1 MLDESG
7 TDRGWRTGGYRVTI
21 ARIPFGPTVTV
32 IAHRSAIRQA
42 RCPEIKHL
50 SHSGSTAARVAVLL
64 SSVTAR
70 ASAKV
75 IEQVTALATRLA
87 LGVAMLL
94 LAGAAAAIAT
104 DTREAD
110 LFAALDRFEA
120 GDRGGGLKALDR
132 IIEHYPRFLAA
143 YLVKAALLRTGDLDT
158 ALLELAPRAESSALK
173 GSRSEA
179 YARLSY
185 WFDRPPPDHLPDILI
200 EAAPDRTMVIG
211 ADAARARLYLFE
223 WSGGHWTQR
232 GDWYASIGW
241 RGADKR
247 REGDGKTPLG
257 VYFVTMYVESRGL
270 PEFYGAGSLGLNYP
284 NGWDRLRRRTG
295 YGIWI
300 HGEPRGLTNRAP
312 RWSQGCLVISN
323 PALET
328 LKRAIG
334 EQSVPVVIAESI
346 RWMAPAD
353 HARRRSE
360 WRTRIERLGG
370 RSTANRGLG
379 IYGYPV
385 GAGKEEAAMALVEFR
400 TERTGGGRRW
410 QYWRENG
417 DGVWRI
423 AHEAPASFLEIHRKG
438 LPRKMPASALHRYNP

>member
-1 MLDESG
+1 MVIVLDGSS
-7 TDRGWRTGGYRVTI
+7 TDRRWRTDGCQVTI
-21 ARIPFGPTVTV
+21 TQISFGLTVTV
-32 IAHRSAIRQA
+32 SGHHSTIWQA
-42 RCPEIKHL
+42 GCPEIKHPP
-50 SHSGSTAARVAVLL
+50 HPGST
-64 SSVTAR
+64 
-70 ASAKV
+70 SAKV
-75 IEQVTALATRLA
+75 IEQVTVLATRLV
-87 LGVAMLL
+87 LGAAMLL
-94 LAGAAAAIAT
+94 LTGAASAIAT
-104 DTREAD
+104 DARETD

-120 GDRGGGLKALDR
+120 GDRRGGLKALDR
-132 IIEHYPRFLAA
+132 IIESYPRFLAA
-143 YLVKAALLRTGDLDT
+143 YLVKAALLRAGDLDT
-158 ALLELAPRAESSALK
+158 ALRELAPHAAESSALK
-173 GSRSEA
+173 GPRSEA

-200 EAAPDRTMVIG
+200 EAAPDRKMVVG

-223 WSGGHWTQR
+223 WSGEHWTQR

-241 RGADKR
+241 RGPGKR

-257 VYFVTMYVESRGL
+257 VYFVTMHVESRGL

-328 LKRAIG
+328 LKRMIG
-334 EQSVPVVIAESI
+334 EESVPVIIAERI
-346 RWMAPAD
+346 RWMTPVD
-353 HARRRSE
+353 HARHRSE
-360 WRTRIERLGG
+360 WRARVESLGG
-370 RSTANRGLG
+370 SGAANRGRG

-385 GAGKEEAAMALVEFR
+385 DTGKETAMVFVEFR
-400 TERTGGGRRW
+400 TKRTDGGRWW

-417 DGVWRI
+417 NGVWRI
-423 AHEAPASFLEIHRKG
+423 AHEAPASFLDIHRKG
-438 LPRKMPASALHRYNP
+438 LPRKMPASALHRYSP

>member
-1 MLDESG
+1 M
-7 TDRGWRTGGYRVTI
+7 
-21 ARIPFGPTVTV
+21 
-32 IAHRSAIRQA
+32 
-42 RCPEIKHL
+42 
-50 SHSGSTAARVAVLL
+50 LL

-75 IEQVTALATRLA
+75 VEQVTASATRLA

-94 LAGAAAAIAT
+94 LAGAASAIAT
-104 DTREAD
+104 DAREAD

-120 GDRGGGLKALDR
+120 GDRRGGLKALDR
-132 IIEHYPRFLAA
+132 TIESHPRFLAA
-143 YLVKAALLRTGDLDT
+143 YLVKAALLRAGDLDT

-173 GSRSEA
+173 GPRSEA

-200 EAAPDRTMVIG
+200 EAAPDRTMVVG

-223 WSGGHWTQR
+223 WSGEHWTKR

-241 RGADKR
+241 RGAGKR

-257 VYFVTMYVESRGL
+257 VYFVTMHVESRGL

-300 HGEPRGLTNRAP
+300 HGEPWSLTNRAP
-312 RWSQGCLVISN
+312 RWSRGCLVVSN

-328 LKRAIG
+328 LKRTIG
-334 EQSVPVVIAESI
+334 EESVPVVIAEGI
-346 RWMAPAD
+346 RWMTPAD
-353 HARRRSE
+353 HARHRAE
-360 WRTRIERLGG
+360 WRARVERVGG
-370 RSTANRGLG
+370 RGVASRAPG

-385 GAGKEEAAMALVEFR
+385 GGGNETAMALVEFR
-400 TERTGGGRRW
+400 TERTGGGRWW

-438 LPRKMPASALHRYNP
+438 LPRRMPASALHRYSP

>member
-1 MLDESG
+1 M
-7 TDRGWRTGGYRVTI
+7 
-21 ARIPFGPTVTV
+21 
-32 IAHRSAIRQA
+32 
-42 RCPEIKHL
+42 
-50 SHSGSTAARVAVLL
+50 
-64 SSVTAR
+64 
-70 ASAKV
+70 
-75 IEQVTALATRLA
+75 IERVTALAVTRLV
-87 LGVAMLL
+87 LGVVMLL
-94 LAGAAAAIAT
+94 LTGAASAIAT
-104 DTREAD
+104 DARETG

-120 GDRGGGLKALDR
+120 GDRRGGLKALDR
-132 IIEHYPRFLAA
+132 IIESHPRFLAA
-143 YLVKAALLRTGDLDT
+143 YLVKAALLRAGDLDT
-158 ALLELAPRAESSALK
+158 ALRELAPRAAESTALK
-173 GSRSEA
+173 GPRSEA

-200 EAAPDRTMVIG
+200 EAAPDRKMVVG

-223 WSGGHWTQR
+223 WSGEHWTQR

-241 RGADKR
+241 RGPGKR

-257 VYFVTMYVESRGL
+257 VYFVTMHVESRGL
-270 PEFYGAGSLGLNYP
+270 PELYGAGSLGLNYP

-334 EQSVPVVIAESI
+334 EESVPVIIAERIS
-346 RWMAPAD
+346 WMTPAG
-353 HARRRSE
+353 HARHRSE
-360 WRTRIERLGG
+360 WRARVERFGG
-370 RSTANRGLG
+370 GGAANRGRG
-379 IYGYPV
+379 IYSYPV
-385 GAGKEEAAMALVEFR
+385 DTGKETAMVFVEFR
-400 TERTGGGRRW
+400 TERTDGGRWW
-410 QYWRENG
+410 QYWRESG

-438 LPRKMPASALHRYNP
+438 LPRKMPADALHRYSP

>member
-1 MLDESG
+1 M
-7 TDRGWRTGGYRVTI
+7 
-21 ARIPFGPTVTV
+21 
-32 IAHRSAIRQA
+32 
-42 RCPEIKHL
+42 
-50 SHSGSTAARVAVLL
+50 
-64 SSVTAR
+64 
-70 ASAKV
+70 
-75 IEQVTALATRLA
+75 IEQVTALAATRLV
-87 LGVAMLL
+87 LGVVMLL
-94 LAGAAAAIAT
+94 LTGAASAIAT
-104 DTREAD
+104 DARETG

-120 GDRGGGLKALDR
+120 GDRRGGLKALDR
-132 IIEHYPRFLAA
+132 IIESYPRFLAA
-143 YLVKAALLRTGDLDT
+143 YLVKAALLRAGDLDT
-158 ALLELAPRAESSALK
+158 ALRELAPRAAESSALK
-173 GSRSEA
+173 GPRSEA

-200 EAAPDRTMVIG
+200 EAAPDRKMVVG

-223 WSGGHWTQR
+223 WSGEHWTQR

-241 RGADKR
+241 RGPGKR

-257 VYFVTMYVESRGL
+257 VYFVTMHVESRGL

-334 EQSVPVVIAESI
+334 EESIPVIIAERIS
-346 RWMAPAD
+346 WMTPAG
-353 HARRRSE
+353 HARHRSE
-360 WRTRIERLGG
+360 WRARVERFGG
-370 RSTANRGLG
+370 GGAANRDRG
-379 IYGYPV
+379 IYSYPV
-385 GAGKEEAAMALVEFR
+385 DTGKETAMVFVEFR
-400 TERTGGGRRW
+400 TERTDGGRWW

-438 LPRKMPASALHRYNP
+438 LPRKMPANALHRYSP